1 MYQRTFVRVA
11 LAFLLLIIITPGYA
25 QRDTFDLTKQKDV
38 IDIIKTIFK
47 PNDTAK
53 VKNKSTTALLPAIGY
68 NPSIGFQFGVNMT
81 GGLYLGNKENTT
93 MSVGALGGYITTKG
107 ILCLQF
113 RHNVFTDKNKWNFQ
127 GNWQVSRII
136 TLDYGVGTGITEGKI
151 NDFSLIGIPIK
162 NSDSVYP
169 IKFTYIRF
177 TERAYRQIAKHLYAG
192 FGMSVDIRTNIDDEK
207 RDSGRITPHY
217 VYNTYHGFNPEK
229 YTASGFLF
237 NLLYNTKEHPNRAYG
252 GMYADVGVRL
262 NQTWVGSTENSV
274 QAFTELRKY
283 WSLSKRRPDHVI
295 AFWHWGSYRLA
306 GDIPYLELPGTGS
319 DTYARSGRGYT
330 TGRFKG
336 KSFFYAETE
345 YRFPLSD
352 NHLFSGVVFGNMQSG
367 SNDTGVKLM
376 QNWEPGYGFGL
387 RILFNKNT
395 RTNICLDYGR
405 GRYGASGF
413 FLGLN
418 EVF

>member
-1 MYQRTFVRVA
+1 MYKTILFRNALVIVLLFVAIVCH
-11 LAFLLLIIITPGYA
+11 A
-25 QRDTFDLTKQKDV
+25 QRDTFDLSRQKDLL
-38 IDIIKTIFK
+38 DIAHSIFK
-47 PNDTAK
+47 AHDTAS
-53 VKNKSTTALLPAIGY
+53 VKNKSTIALLPALGY
-68 NPSIGFQFGVNMT
+68 NPSIGFQIGINMT
-81 GGLYLGNKENTT
+81 GGKYLGNKDNTT
-93 MSVGALGGYITTKG
+93 MSVGALGGYVTTKG
-107 ILCLQF
+107 IVCLQF
-113 RHNVFTDKNKWNFQ
+113 RHNAFTEKNKWNFQ
-127 GNWQVSRII
+127 GNWQVSRIV
-136 TLDYGVGTGITEGKI
+136 TLDYGVGTGITEG
-151 NDFSLIGIPIK
+151 NVDDFSIIGIPVR
-162 NSDSVYP
+162 NADSVYP

-177 TERAYRQIAKHLYAG
+177 TERAYREIASHLYAG
-192 FGMSVDIRTNIDDEK
+192 FGVSVDIRTKIDDEK
-207 RDSGRITPHY
+207 RDSGYLTPHY
-217 VYNTYHGFNPEK
+217 LYNNYHGFDPQH

-237 NLLYNTKEHPNRAYG
+237 DLLYNTKEHPNRAYG
-252 GMYADVGVRL
+252 GTYADVGVRV
-262 NQTWVGSTENSV
+262 NQTWVGSTKNSF

-283 WSLSKRRPDHVI
+283 WSLSKRMPEHVI
-295 AFWHWGSYRLA
+295 AFWHWGSYRLS

-352 NHLFSGVVFGNMQSG
+352 NHLFGGVVFCNVQSG

-376 QNWEPGYGFGL
+376 QNWEPGYGLGL
-387 RILFNKNT
+387 RVLFNKNT
-395 RTNICLDYGR
+395 RTNICFDYAR